1 MKNTILIIILVFSFL
16 SCNSQTENKST
27 ELKINDL
34 TFIEGKWKAIA
45 KDSSFSSILEYK
57 FSPEGRLLLAT
68 NHLYG
73 KDGKVFGIYEGAYLL
88 DVDKIIYMLSGPNG
102 ETHQGAALVAKDTIT
117 HLARINPG
125 KSIKTYK
132 SQMIL
137 KNNYLYYYAN
147 YSKESEIPEQ
157 LEYKNP
163 LIYERLRE

>member
-1 MKNTILIIILVFSFL
+1 MKKTILIISLVFSFL
-16 SCNSQTENKST
+16 SSNDQTENKST
-27 ELKINDL
+27 VLKINDL

-57 FSPEGRLLLAT
+57 FSPQSRLLFAT

-88 DVDKIIYMLSGPNG
+88 DVDKIIYILSGPKG
-102 ETHQGAALVAKDTIT
+102 ETHQGTALIAKDTVT

-137 KNNYLYYYAN
+137 KDNQLFYYAN
-147 YSKESEIPEQ
+147 YSRESEIPNQ
-157 LEYKNP
+157 LEYTNP
-163 LIYERLRE
+163 LIYVRLKE